1 MDDDKVYLAKLA
13 SASQCYGLPYGY
25 FGLIC
30 WGLSIVTISL
40 TFANISLLTLWK
52 CCQPSYKSLQLYLAL
67 PITALMVGPTV
78 YTCLRCS
85 AEWPVVFLAIGQLAP
100 WSFKMLN
107 DGFQSYK
114 KSPTKKTRD
123 KFYLI
128 IGSFT
133 TPVLTILGWVGFSTL
148 SFYVREHWMW
158 VIFVGGL
165 VVPPLVI
172 GVIWMSCGGELESAT
187 FCRMVLTI
195 MLFIVASFHIVGSD
209 I

>member
-1 MDDDKVYLAKLA
+1 
-13 SASQCYGLPYGY
+13 
-25 FGLIC
+25 
-30 WGLSIVTISL
+30 
-40 TFANISLLTLWK
+40 
-52 CCQPSYKSLQLYLAL
+52 
-67 PITALMVGPTV
+67 MVGPTV

-209 I
+209 ILLARLTNNWSGLASTGAGLTSSIIFFVAKRIVFLVAT